1 MSEGP
6 YLASEDSA
14 LLRAALVGY
23 SGKSCLEIGAG
34 NGGNL
39 IALAKGFEIVVG
51 TDVVKPS
58 MADWREKS
66 DFVLA
71 DRAACLRSGS
81 FDLVTFN
88 PPYLEG
94 DETGDVAVEGGR
106 RLEVPRAFLSEAFR
120 VVKGDG
126 KVVFLVNGA
135 MDVEEVRA
143 ACGEWGFGL
152 RLLTSHRVFF
162 EVLSVYEAAR
172 RAGEE
177 HAARSEERKAAVGM
191 HGPGSPAPIAR
202 VTN

>member
-23 SGKSCLEIGAG
+23 SGESCLEIGAG

-39 IALAKGFEIVVG
+39 IALAKGFKVVVG
-51 TDVVKPS
+51 TDMVRPS
-58 MADWREKS
+58 MADWRKQS

-71 DRAACLRSGS
+71 DRAACLRSES
-81 FDLVTFN
+81 FDLVAFN

-106 RLEVPRAFLSEAFR
+106 RLEAPMAFLSEALR

-135 MDVEEVRA
+135 MDLEEMKA
-143 ACGEWGFGL
+143 ACGEWGFEL
-152 RLLTSHRVFF
+152 RLLASRRVFF
-162 EVLSVYEAAR
+162 EVLLVYEAVRKAV
-172 RAGEE
+172 EE
-177 HAARSEERKAAVGM
+177 QPVRTEERKTAFGM
-191 HGPGSPAPIAR
+191 RGQGSPALIAR
-202 VTN
+202 ATS